1 VILIVAG
8 VAGCGKSTVGAMLAG
23 RLRWRFADADTF
35 HPEANIAKMREG
47 IPLTDE
53 DRRPWLRAVT
63 DWIDASI
70 AEGQSA
76 VITCSALRRAYR
88 AELLDRRPAAT
99 MVFLQVSRDVL
110 DRRLLA
116 RRGHFFPEKLLDSQ
130 LAALEPPTPDEERV
144 VTVLAEGDPAQTA
157 AKIIATLWPYGD
169 PGQGDAPVPSV
180 LLRLAG
186 GIPGRPSV
194 AWTGETQAGLARH
207 LQLGPRDR
215 EGAEGEVR
223 RGRGQEGAGHRDHPR
238 QGVGP
243 AEEARAQVPRA
254 QGHQAALPP
263 GGERLEELRPP
274 LRPLS
279 LEITASVCEFTHQL
293 MIYLCKFHRIATN

>member
-35 HPEANIAKMREG
+35 HPDANIAKMREG

-53 DRRPWLRAVT
+53 DRRPWLLAVT
-63 DWIDASI
+63 EWIDARI

-76 VITCSALRRAYR
+76 VITCSALKRAYR
-88 AELLDRRPAAT
+88 EELLTGRPAAT

-130 LAALEPPTPDEERV
+130 IAALEPPAPDEEQV

-157 AKIIATLWPYGD
+157 AKIIATLWPFGE
-169 PGQGDAPVPSV
+169 PEQAGPPVPG
-180 LLRLAG
+180 LL
-186 GIPGRPSV
+186 
-194 AWTGETQAGLARH
+194 
-207 LQLGPRDR
+207 
-215 EGAEGEVR
+215 
-223 RGRGQEGAGHRDHPR
+223 
-238 QGVGP
+238 
-243 AEEARAQVPRA
+243 
-254 QGHQAALPP
+254 
-263 GGERLEELRPP
+263 
-274 LRPLS
+274 
-279 LEITASVCEFTHQL
+279 
-293 MIYLCKFHRIATN
+293 